1 MKRAG
6 AILLAM
12 SMTALPGSLFAQDHK
27 SPDLQQQQH
36 PENAPAPSANEPGTK
51 TGRPATDKE
60 ADRSPDTQQDQTDTS
75 SKSKS
80 KKRHKNRNKNNND
93 ARQAHGTPE
102 ATH

>member
-6 AILLAM
+6 VILLAM
-12 SMTALPGSLFAQDHK
+12 SMTTPPGALFAQDHK
-27 SPDLQQQQH
+27 SPDLQQHQH
-36 PENAPAPSANEPGTK
+36 PENAPPADAHEPGTN
-51 TGRPATDKE
+51 TGRPTTDKN

-80 KKRHKNRNKNNND
+80 KKRHKTKND